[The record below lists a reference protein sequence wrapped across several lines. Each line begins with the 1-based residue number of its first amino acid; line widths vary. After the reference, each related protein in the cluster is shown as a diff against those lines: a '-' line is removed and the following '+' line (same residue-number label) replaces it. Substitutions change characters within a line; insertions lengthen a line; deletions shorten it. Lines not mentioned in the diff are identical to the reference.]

1 MLKIITFAG
10 PLAFVSSVH
19 ACEVRL
25 KNPVPSCPA
34 VAYRPEDCLNELT
47 GKAGDVVTSPAAIHI
62 MTSGHSYY
70 CPSHEGCI
78 EMKDL
83 SFKGCIFTHVP
94 RKPDE
99 SKEYTGHIFV
109 GDEAWS
115 RKIQR

>member
-1 MLKIITFAG
+1 MLKVITCIAAFAFATS
-10 PLAFVSSVH
+10 AF

-25 KNPVPSCPA
+25 KHPVRICPA
-34 VAYRPEDCLNELT
+34 ATDGPGDCPKELT

-99 SKEYTGHIFV
+99 SKEYAGHIFV
-109 GDEAWS
+109 GDKAWS